1 MEMKASIS
9 TLLIPVPVSNSWY
22 IRCSYYKFLREMA
35 LQQVQDTSENEV
47 TMVFPTFSY
56 IFTQD
61 SRRMSALSNCP
72 RAETGPRKPDELV
85 VGVMMKTMAA
95 LGEYPCAEIG
105 PCKPDELVVG
115 VMLKTVGNPQ
125 EETGNRY
132 PEKLITPHT
141 S

>member
-35 LQQVQDTSENEV
+35 LQQVQDTSENEI

-61 SRRMSALSNCP
+61 GRISRRMAALSNCP

-85 VGVMMKTMAA
+85 VGVM
-95 LGEYPCAEIG
+95 
-105 PCKPDELVVG
+105 
-115 VMLKTVGNPQ
+115 LKTIGNPQ
-125 EETGNRY
+125 EETGNRC

-141 S
+141 P